1 MPDIISDTSR
11 QTSSA
16 VQCRLHSMDISGA
29 MEAVTV
35 QDQDLSGSP
44 AQETVND
51 WSATPGK

>member
-16 VQCRLHSMDISGA
+16 VQCKLHSMDISGA
-29 MEAVTV
+29 VEAVTV